1 MSDYIDE
8 YREADKGTEEERTR
22 AWEAFLKEAKL
33 DIARAK
39 LKGLIK

>member
-1 MSDYIDE
+1 MKDYIDTYKEKE
-8 YREADKGTEEERTR
+8 YGTEDERAE
-22 AWEAFLKEAKL
+22 AWKELAKQAKL

>member
-1 MSDYIDE
+1 MKDYIDK
-8 YREADKGTEEERTR
+8 YREVTYETAEAR
-22 AWEAFLKEAKL
+22 AKAWKELAKLAKL

>member
-1 MSDYIDE
+1 MKDYIDE
-8 YREADKGTEEERTR
+8 YRDAKHGTEDERAK
-22 AWEAFLKEAKL
+22 AWKELATQAKL